1 MLRTHRHH
9 HRKRLCLSHHSQDE
23 TLHHLQG
30 LRFIKWG
37 HLVIGNPFDVNF
49 IIFPSTE
56 IQRNSAILESS
67 TMASLFS
74 LTSRHALPFHL
85 VRRPRLYDAVS
96 LPSVYNYKFCVRS
109 STGFCKSDLILG
121 KQRKLEGAN
130 IRGGYI
136 ITGENIFVSK

>member
-1 MLRTHRHH
+1 MLI
-9 HRKRLCLSHHSQDE
+9 LLFSHP
-23 TLHHLQG
+23 
-30 LRFIKWG
+30 LR
-37 HLVIGNPFDVNF
+37 
-49 IIFPSTE
+49 SRE
-56 IQRNSAILESS
+56 IPHFLNLL
-67 TMASLFS
+67 TMAFLFS

-130 IRGGYI
+130 IRGGLYYNRI
-136 ITGENIFVSK
+136 NIFVSK